1 MQPQQIPDVLLS
13 LLNVPDLV
21 ILAVVLVNLILG
33 LRRGALASLA
43 GLVGRCIA
51 MAGSYFLARQ
61 LAPSAAKW
69 LAEPIVRSV
78 FEHKLK
84 QSGVPDALADSVQ
97 TALCTAV
104 QSMAESI
111 SYLVLIAVF
120 SVLLSI
126 LISLAVGALRLLSRS
141 HPSRHTR
148 CTGRRRDRA
157 CDRSAARR
165 ARTARCTLVLSGDLY
180 RAGISFTRTYRKYV
194 PVS

>member
-126 LISLAVGALRLLSRS
+126 LISLAVRALRLLSRVT
-141 HPSRHTR
+141 PLGILDALAGGAIGLA
-148 CTGRRRDRA
+148 TGLLLVV
-157 CDRSAARR
+157 
-165 ARTARCTLVLSGDLY
+165 LVLLGAHWFY
-180 RAGISFTRTYRKYV
+180 PVTFTEMGYL
-194 PVS
+194 

>member
-1 MQPQQIPDVLLS
+1 MQPQQIPDALLS

-97 TALCTAV
+97 TALRAAV

-120 SVLLSI
+120 SVLLSV
-126 LISLAVGALRLLSRS
+126 LISLAVRALRLLSRS
-141 HPSRHTR
+141 PLSAYSMHWP
-148 CTGRRRDRA
+148 
-157 CDRSAARR
+157 AAR
-165 ARTARCTLVLSGDLY
+165 SGLRPVCCSSCSY
-180 RAGISFTRTYRKYV
+180 CSVHTGSTR
-194 PVS
+194 